1 MGLVIGASL
10 AVFGLYY
17 VGLIAGETL
26 ADKLILSP
34 FVAMWLANIIFT
46 IAGLVFLYM
55 LRRSGS
61 TTRGGDFGEMW
72 DAVRARFAR
81 KARGQPTLARR
92 GSVAS

>member
-1 MGLVIGASL
+1 VIGASL

-26 ADKLILSP
+26 ADKLILGP
-34 FVAMWLANIIFT
+34 FIAMWLANILFT
-46 IAGLVFLYM
+46 IVGLVFMYL

-61 TTRGGDFGEMW
+61 TARGGDFGEMW
-72 DAVRARFAR
+72 DMFRQRLSR
-81 KARGQPTLARR
+81 KARTPAPRLAQR